1 MVETSKSK
9 LIALSTLLI
18 FLLTGIFLY
27 QYLRLNDGKL
37 HVVFCN
43 VGQGDGIFIRTPKG
57 KDILID
63 AGPNDSVLSCLSNNM
78 PFWDRDI
85 ELIILSHPHQDH
97 ARGMIAVLKRY
108 RVLSFATEELVNDT
122 ALYANLKTVIASQS
136 IIQSS
141 KLTTKYLY
149 AGDTIKTSDKITL
162 HVLGPSKSFLERTSP
177 SGKIN
182 ESGEFG
188 SLITLLSYKNF
199 DVLLTSD
206 SQIVGLKEALSL
218 DLPTIEVL
226 QVPHHG
232 SKYGLD
238 EEILSRIKPKI
249 AVISVGKNSYGHPSR
264 EVIKILRDLDIR
276 QSLRFE
282 ELKVLRT
289 DKNGEIRI
297 SSDGEGIEI
306 LMRERRGE

>member
-162 HVLGPSKSFLERTSP
+162 HVLGPAKSFLERTSP

-188 SLITLLSYKNF
+188 SLIILLSYKNF
-199 DVLLTSD
+199 NVLLTSD

-264 EVIKILRDLDIR
+264 EVIKILRDLDI
-276 QSLRFE
+276 
-282 ELKVLRT
+282 KAIRT